1 MLWGRKMARILIVD
15 DEASVREL
23 ISEELAE
30 EGYEVSSVGS
40 SESLWVALRSSVP
53 DVVLLDLYLNG
64 VKGWDVLSR
73 IKRQYPDLPVIIV
86 TAYDNF
92 AEDSRVSQADGYV
105 VKNFVALEGL
115 KQKIAMVLGKKGVYE
130 DPPPED

>member
-1 MLWGRKMARILIVD
+1 MARILIVD
-15 DEASVREL
+15 DEASVRDL

-40 SESLWVALRSSVP
+40 PESLWAALRSSVP

-64 VKGWDVLSR
+64 VKGWEVLSR
-73 IKRQYPDLPVIIV
+73 IKRQHPDLPVLIV

-92 AEDSRVSQADGYV
+92 AEDPRVSQADGYV
-105 VKNFVALEGL
+105 VKNFVALDEL
-115 KQKIAMVLGKKGVYE
+115 KRKIGGILKKKEIEIKVK
-130 DPPPED
+130 

>member
-1 MLWGRKMARILIVD
+1 MARILILD

-40 SESLWVALRSSVP
+40 SESLWAALRSSVP
-53 DVVLLDLYLNG
+53 DGVLLDLYLNG
-64 VKGWDVLSR
+64 VKGWGVLGR
-73 IKRQYPDLPVIIV
+73 IKRQHPDLPVIIV

-105 VKNFVALEGL
+105 IKNFVALDEL
-115 KQKIAMVLGKKGVYE
+115 KRKIAGILKKKSISRE
-130 DPPPED
+130 KR

>member
-1 MLWGRKMARILIVD
+1 MARILIVD

-115 KQKIAMVLGKKGVYE
+115 KQKIAVILGNKGVYE
-130 DPPPED
+130 DPPPEG